1 MSDNSLPLGPPS
13 DAPAEAPV
21 AHNLPEY
28 TVSEIGAALKRTLE
42 EGFGRV
48 RIRGEVSGFKRAAS
62 GHLYFTLKDERAV
75 IDSVCW
81 RGVAGSLAVPPED
94 GLEIICTGRVTAY
107 PARSRY
113 QIVVEAIELAGEGAL
128 LKLLEERKR
137 KLEAEGLFDPALR
150 KPIPFL
156 PEVIG
161 VVTSP
166 TGAVIRDILHR
177 LADRFPR
184 HVLMW
189 PVRVQGEGAAEQ
201 IAAAI
206 TGFNRF
212 APGGTVPRP
221 DLIIVA
227 RGGGSLEDLWAFNE
241 ELVVRAAAAS
251 DIPLISAVGQE
262 TDTTLIDF
270 AADRRAPTPTAAAEM
285 AVPVRAEL
293 LAQVLDDARRL
304 VGAISRRTAEESRW
318 LEGLDKRLGDPR
330 RILESPTQRLDHAAE
345 RLGLGPRHLVE
356 LGKARLDRAAAGLRP
371 RSLRDRI
378 DQGKKAVESTGA
390 ALKLA
395 GSRVVTDAERRV
407 EAVAGLLDTLSYQRV
422 LERGFTLVRDA
433 AGTPLTTAA
442 AAQPG
447 MEIAIRFHDGE
458 AGAVVAGAPSRAKA
472 KPRRSK
478 SGGEDP
484 QGSLL

>member
-1 MSDNSLPLGPPS
+1 M
-13 DAPAEAPV
+13 
-21 AHNLPEY
+21 
-28 TVSEIGAALKRTLE
+28 
-42 EGFGRV
+42 
-48 RIRGEVSGFKRAAS
+48 
-62 GHLYFTLKDERAV
+62 
-75 IDSVCW
+75 
-81 RGVAGSLAVPPED
+81 
-94 GLEIICTGRVTAY
+94 
-107 PARSRY
+107 
-113 QIVVEAIELAGEGAL
+113 
-128 LKLLEERKR
+128 
-137 KLEAEGLFDPALR
+137 
-150 KPIPFL
+150 
-156 PEVIG
+156 
-161 VVTSP
+161 
-166 TGAVIRDILHR
+166 
-177 LADRFPR
+177 
-184 HVLMW
+184 
-189 PVRVQGEGAAEQ
+189 
-201 IAAAI
+201 
-206 TGFNRF
+206 
-212 APGGTVPRP
+212 
-221 DLIIVA
+221 
-227 RGGGSLEDLWAFNE
+227 
-241 ELVVRAAAAS
+241 RAAAAS
-251 DIPLISAVGQE
+251 DIPLISAVGHE